1 MNNNQTVLDSI
12 EPEIAERLTTS
23 ASEIA
28 HGRTTSSMVGA
39 GLAMASVPIALAALA
54 RDAGA
59 QASSVNDILTF
70 ALKLEIFENEFYK
83 AVLGTSSSTA
93 QNNAFAAVRALIPA
107 AALPI
112 FQLIQ
117 KHEAAHVAFLTQAGA
132 VNDLSLTA
140 DSFDFTGGRGSGTGP
155 FAQATT
161 NLQHLLLVTQAAE
174 DTGVRAYKGQA
185 PNILATGSLTTLES
199 ALRIHSV
206 EARHAAKIRRLRRQ
220 NGAPTTVRYSGTVS
234 GGDAAA
240 AGASNVPNPP
250 AAAVT
255 VLGQVYVRENN
266 TTQLTLDTSTLPNM
280 PTSNF
285 VAATAASEA
294 FDEPLTRAEVISIVQ
309 GFFKP
314 TLS

>member
-1 MNNNQTVLDSI
+1 MNSNETLLDSI
-12 EPEIAERLTTS
+12 EPEIAERLATS
-23 ASEIA
+23 ANEIA
-28 HGRTTSSMVGA
+28 QGRTTSSVVGA

-59 QASSVNDILTF
+59 QTSSAVTDILSF

-83 AVLGTSSSTA
+83 AVLGTSSSAA
-93 QNNAFAAVRALIPA
+93 QNTAFATVRALVPA
-107 AALPI
+107 TALPTL
-112 FQLIQ
+112 QTIQ
-117 KHEAAHVAFLTQAGA
+117 KHEAAHVAFLLSQGA
-132 VNDLSLTA
+132 VNDLNLTA

-161 NLQHLLLVTQAAE
+161 NLQFLLLVTQAAE

-185 PNILATGSLTTLES
+185 PGLQTAGNLPALEA

-206 EARHAAKIRRLRRQ
+206 EARHAAKIRRIRRQ
-220 NGAPTTVRYSGTVS
+220 TGAPATVRYSGTVS

-240 AGASNVPNPP
+240 AGADNVANVP

-255 VLGQVYVRENN
+255 AMGQIYVRENN
-266 TTQLTLDTSTLPNM
+266 TTQLTVNTSTLPNL
-280 PTSNF
+280 PSNIT
-285 VAATAASEA
+285 ANAASEA
-294 FDEPLTRAEVISIVQ
+294 FDEPLTRAEVVAIVQ
-309 GFFKP
+309 GFFKA